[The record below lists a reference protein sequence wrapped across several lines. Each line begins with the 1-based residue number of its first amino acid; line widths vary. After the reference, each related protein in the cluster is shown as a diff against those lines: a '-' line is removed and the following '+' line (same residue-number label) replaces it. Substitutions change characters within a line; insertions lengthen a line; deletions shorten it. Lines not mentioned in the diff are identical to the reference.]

1 MMMMI
6 PKKSKGAVRVCALGM
21 IHSGGISGQLGLQKH
36 IVIIVIIIIVIIV
49 IIIIII
55 VIITVNYY
63 FQVGMTS
70 SSFLSFKRSATCH
83 ACSPYQGVR
92 TSMQSS
98 KFLNQSMSDCLKIN
112 DHFIDSSLL
121 INDQILS
128 TAVFM
133 SFHGQLLNVH
143 KQMETENS
151 RQA

>member
-1 MMMMI
+1 
-6 PKKSKGAVRVCALGM
+6 
-21 IHSGGISGQLGLQKH
+21 
-36 IVIIVIIIIVIIV
+36 
-49 IIIIII
+49 
-55 VIITVNYY
+55 
-63 FQVGMTS
+63 
-70 SSFLSFKRSATCH
+70 
-83 ACSPYQGVR
+83 
-92 TSMQSS
+92 MQSS
-98 KFLNQSMSDCLKIN
+98 KFLNQSMSDCLMIN